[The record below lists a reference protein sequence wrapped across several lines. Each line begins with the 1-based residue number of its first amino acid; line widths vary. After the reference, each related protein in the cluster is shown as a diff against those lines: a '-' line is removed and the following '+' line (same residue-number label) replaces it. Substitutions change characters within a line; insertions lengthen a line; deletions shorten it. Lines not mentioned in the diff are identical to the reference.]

1 MRSPS
6 EVPLA
11 TYKNNAR
18 KVTFIR
24 SLRIYRT
31 VISPP
36 LLLRDCH
43 FKDCSLVKYSPRA
56 WHRLH
61 ALPPLAPVACFRA
74 LGIGCMFS
82 RAWHRLHVF
91 PRLASVACFPGET
104 LDNKDLNQISEPR
117 GFRENIGLV
126 GVPILAGPQ
135 TWSQSL
141 LFKNFRF
148 PALGSGYMFSHPW
161 HRLHVFSRLAPV
173 TCFTATCYQLHF
185 PALSRLDYLLIII
198 NMFARA

>member
-18 KVTFIR
+18 KVIFIR

-56 WHRLH
+56 WHRFHVFSRLT
-61 ALPPLAPVACFRA
+61 PVACFSA
-74 LGIGCMFS
+74 LGTGCMFW
-82 RAWHRLHVF
+82 RPWHRLHVF
-91 PRLASVACFPGET
+91 PRLASVACFPGKT

-117 GFRENIGLV
+117 GFRENIGLM
-126 GVPILAGPQ
+126 GVPILAGSQ
-135 TWSQSL
+135 TWFQSL
-141 LFKNFRF
+141 LFRIFVFPRLVPVTCF
-148 PALGSGYMFSHPW
+148 PALGIGCMFSRAW
-161 HRLHVFSRLAPV
+161 HRLHVLPPLA
-173 TCFTATCYQLHF
+173 TSYIF
-185 PALSRLDYLLIII
+185 PR
-198 NMFARA
+198 